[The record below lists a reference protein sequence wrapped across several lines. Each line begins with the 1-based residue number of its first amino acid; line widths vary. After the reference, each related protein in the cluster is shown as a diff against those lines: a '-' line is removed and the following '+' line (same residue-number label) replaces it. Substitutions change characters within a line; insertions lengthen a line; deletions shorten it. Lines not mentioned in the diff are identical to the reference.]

1 MVMMLDKKE
10 NSVIKKKLV
19 KLEEFVA
26 DTRQEIAEI
35 EDDLTP
41 LSEFLYKIVR
51 EYVELERL
59 FEFQKHA
66 SLYFDELDNLY
77 RTLKFVEEDLRN
89 SNINF
94 PALGAFITKIEQ
106 KLGYEGVQESKVQS
120 ESKLLYRHES
130 VVDEQGSQSQP
141 VPKYENYKDQ
151 SFLVSDSGNLSKN
164 LIKRLTFF
172 ELGDITSEAAKKK
185 VQDIIKDINS
195 ELDKIPKAAW
205 GRIKQELDKLV
216 ETIQRAGDKANL
228 YIRTE
233 NIKYISTVG
242 YKKNQTEISRNQLI
256 ASKAEELIKDF
267 IPLLRK
273 FNDELKPKQNIEL
286 NRSESA
292 SCIIT

>member
-1 MVMMLDKKE
+1 MMLDKKE